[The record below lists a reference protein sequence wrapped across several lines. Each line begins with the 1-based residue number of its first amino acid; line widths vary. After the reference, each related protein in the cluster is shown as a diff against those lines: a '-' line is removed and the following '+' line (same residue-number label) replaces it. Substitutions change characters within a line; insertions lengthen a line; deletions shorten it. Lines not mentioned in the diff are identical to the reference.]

1 MNKFTIVFTE
11 CEEGGYSAYIKEVP
25 GAISEG
31 ETLIETGEN
40 VFDALVQVL
49 AAQAEEALAYFEQKT
64 AELDAQDS
72 GSLVNGNGQPRE
84 KEVDRRTGRV
94 HSPIKV
100 TPLE

>member
-49 AAQAEEALAYFEQKT
+49 AAQAEEAL
-64 AELDAQDS
+64 
-72 GSLVNGNGQPRE
+72 E
-84 KEVDRRTGRV
+84 KKKNDEF
-94 HSPIKV
+94 
-100 TPLE
+100 PLEVELVLA

>member
-49 AAQAEEALAYFEQKT
+49 AAQAEEALKNKKSDQF
-64 AELDAQDS
+64 
-72 GSLVNGNGQPRE
+72 
-84 KEVDRRTGRV
+84 
-94 HSPIKV
+94 
-100 TPLE
+100 PLEVELALS

>member
-49 AAQAEEALAYFEQKT
+49 AAQAEEAL
-64 AELDAQDS
+64 
-72 GSLVNGNGQPRE
+72 E
-84 KEVDRRTGRV
+84 KKKGDEF
-94 HSPIKV
+94 
-100 TPLE
+100 PLEVELVLA